1 MGNIKLSILEL
12 GERDNIDSLQNITS
26 VIEYA
31 QKAEEL
37 GFHRFWLAE
46 HHFGNEFC
54 YTSPELLLM
63 AIAGSTER
71 MRIGSAGSIT
81 NFYSSYEKVSQYK
94 LLNNLFDDRIDYG
107 VSKGHIINRLS
118 ETQRSFLNIPTD
130 ADHET
135 LFNQRVSEISELI
148 YNETALYKN
157 HGIVTPPLYGR
168 PPRLF
173 YLSSSYNHFDKAL
186 DAGMNYCRS
195 FIHGKD
201 LYGRDPEVEKLKTYR
216 EKFYDRYHY
225 TPEVVLALGVKI
237 IENGPTQK
245 IVHNN
250 MQILETTLP
259 NLRDLLIDYK
269 DQYYVDDFVI
279 YDIERN
285 NEEKI
290 QNLSNLSEELELWK
304 QHKYSTTL

>member
-12 GERDNIDSLQNITS
+12 GERDKVDSLQNITS
-26 VIEYA
+26 VIDYA

-46 HHFGNEFC
+46 HHFNNDYC

-107 VSKGHIINRLS
+107 VSKGHIINKLT
-118 ETQRSFLNIPTD
+118 EQQKTFLNIPID

-135 LFNQRVSEISELI
+135 LFNQRVDEINELI
-148 YNETALYKN
+148 HHEVDLYHN
-157 HGIVTPPLYGR
+157 HKLITPPLYGR

-173 YLSSSYNHFDKAL
+173 YLSSSYNHFDKAM
-186 DAGMNYCRS
+186 DAEMNYCRS

-201 LYGRDPEVEKLKTYR
+201 LYGKDTEVEKLKAYK

-225 TPEVVLALGVKI
+225 NPEVVLALGIKI
-237 IENGPTQK
+237 IKNGPTQK
-245 IVHNN
+245 IKYNN
-250 MQILETTLP
+250 MQILETTIP
-259 NLRDLLIDYK
+259 HLRDLLMDYK

-279 YDIERN
+279 YDIEKN
-285 NEEKI
+285 NDEKI
-290 QNLSNLSEELELWK
+290 QNLNNLSEELELWK
-304 QHKYSTTL
+304 LQKYSITL